1 MQAHGMSFSK
11 LINVDQGAREHFH
24 IPKYQ
29 REYSWGK
36 REWDQL
42 IIDIED
48 NDLGYFMGSV
58 ICVMDSSTL
67 SPGDEIIFEVVDG
80 QQRLTTLSL
89 LLIAIYSNLKSII
102 TTRDFADEDAKQE
115 LETYLTNIRAKLIK
129 RKRDVNPGEIGGFKS
144 GSNIYF
150 LRVQP
155 SGQNHNLADYKYL
168 LSEVGLIENQ
178 AKQAHYGNRVIARAY
193 SFFREKIPQ
202 NTNDLTNL
210 MDKINQLMFVQITVN
225 SQTDAFML
233 FESLNN
239 RGVPLS
245 AMDIIK
251 NKMLAQMER
260 NHGVDIDTSFDRW
273 QKIITAIP
281 DASEQERFLRHY
293 YNAFKHKDSVRVDK
307 ASRATRS
314 QVIRI
319 YETLIDR
326 NSLWLFDDLT
336 SKAEIYGRI
345 LHPSSQKDPIA
356 YKLEELARIGSAP
369 AYQVLLY
376 LFSLDESNFKETD
389 FLFQVTELLCRY
401 FIRRNI
407 TDQPATREMDQIIM
421 DLVDACAMEVQGNR
435 LLSFDWFVGELLKL
449 GQPASLEKFN
459 ESLGSNIYENNS
471 AMARYV
477 LIQIDQ
483 QHHGREYS
491 PDLWLRNDK
500 GHFVWTVEHV
510 LPQTENLPDHW
521 VQMIAEGNK
530 QKASEI
536 QDKFVHQLGNL
547 TLSGYNSDLS
557 TAAFEKKQQLSKDR
571 SFLGHKID
579 IGYKNNLKLNNIKFN
594 VNLVDMSLSDAP
606 TWNEK
611 TIHARTCALVDVVI
625 KANLLPG
632 EPEL

>member
-11 LINVDQGAREHFH
+11 LIDVDQGAREHFH

-58 ICVMDSSTL
+58 ICVNDASTHA
-67 SPGDEIIFEVVDG
+67 PGDEIIFEVVDG

-89 LLIAIYSNLKSII
+89 LLIAIYSRLKSVAE
-102 TTRDFADEDAKQE
+102 TSDFADEDARQE
-115 LETYLTNIRAKLIK
+115 VETYLRNIHAKLIK
-129 RKRDVNPGEIGGFKS
+129 RKKDVKTSEVGGFSS
-144 GSNIYF
+144 GKNTYF

-155 SGQNHNLADYKYL
+155 SGQNHNLDDYKYL
-168 LSEVGLIENQ
+168 LSEVGLIDNQ
-178 AKQAHYGNRVIARAY
+178 PKQAHYGNRVIARAY
-193 SFFREKIPQ
+193 YFFKEKIPQ
-202 NTNDLTNL
+202 DTNELTGL
-210 MDKINQLMFVQITVN
+210 IDKINQLMFVQITVG

-260 NHGVDIDTSFDRW
+260 NHGVDIDESFDRW

-281 DASEQERFLRHY
+281 DTSEQERFLRHY
-293 YNAFKHKDSVRVDK
+293 YNAFKHQDSVRVDK

-319 YETLIDR
+319 YETLIVR
-326 NSLWLFDDLT
+326 NVLWLFDDLT
-336 SKAEIYGRI
+336 SKAEKYGEI
-345 LHPSSQKDPIA
+345 LHPSSLKNPIA
-356 YKLEELARIGSAP
+356 SKLEELSRIGSAP

-376 LFSLDESNFKETD
+376 LFSLDNSHFKETD
-389 FLFQVTELLCRY
+389 FLVQVTELLCRY
-401 FIRRNI
+401 FIRRNM
-407 TDQPATREMDQIIM
+407 TDQPATREMDQIFIN
-421 DLVDACAMEVQGNR
+421 LVDACSIEVRGNSP
-435 LLSFDWFVGELLKL
+435 LSFDWFVATLIDL
-449 GQPASLEKFN
+449 GQPASLEKFT
-459 ESLGSNIYENNS
+459 ESLSSNIYENNS

-521 VQMIAEGNK
+521 VQMIADGDK
-530 QKASEI
+530 QKASEV
-536 QDKFVHQLGNL
+536 QDKYVHHLGNL

-557 TAAFEKKQQLSKDR
+557 TAAFEKKQKLSKDR

-579 IGYKNNLKLNNIKFN
+579 IGYKNNLKLNKLKFN
-594 VNLVDMSLSDAP
+594 VNSVEMSLSDAP

-611 TIHARTCALVDVVI
+611 TIHARTCALVDVVV

-632 EPEL
+632 DPKL